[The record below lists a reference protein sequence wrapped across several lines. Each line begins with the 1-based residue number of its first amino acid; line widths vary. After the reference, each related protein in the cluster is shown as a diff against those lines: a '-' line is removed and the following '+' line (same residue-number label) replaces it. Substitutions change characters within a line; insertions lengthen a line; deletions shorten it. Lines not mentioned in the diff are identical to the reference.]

1 MTEEDPWG
9 VSESER
15 AELAR
20 RRLEMARRGSS
31 ESRPADAR
39 DVSPRR
45 VLAGPRTLAIV
56 ILLIA
61 AVVLVVVGLTTSSP
75 DGTQRLSKPV
85 PYSLVPTTS
94 PSGSDS
100 ETAAAATGATGST
113 LGGAFQGY
121 VFGGTHAAGVRTIPC

>member
-20 RRLEMARRGSS
+20 RRHEMARRGSS
-31 ESRPADAR
+31 ESRSSDAR
-39 DVSPRR
+39 DASPRR
-45 VLAGPRTLAIV
+45 APAGPRTLAIV

-61 AVVLVVVGLTTSSP
+61 AVVLVVVGLTTSSR

-94 PSGSDS
+94 PRGSDS
-100 ETAAAATGATGST
+100 ETTGAAGTTG
-113 LGGAFQGY
+113 ARI
-121 VFGGTHAAGVRTIPC
+121 VPC

>member
-20 RRLEMARRGSS
+20 RRLEMVRRGSS
-31 ESRPADAR
+31 ESRPSDAR
-39 DVSPRR
+39 SASPRR
-45 VLAGPRTLAIV
+45 APAGPRTLAIV

-61 AVVLVVVGLTTSSP
+61 AVVLVVVGLTTSSR

-94 PSGSDS
+94 PNGSDS
-100 ETAAAATGATGST
+100 ETTGATR
-113 LGGAFQGY
+113 
-121 VFGGTHAAGVRTIPC
+121 AAGARIVPC

>member
-1 MTEEDPWG
+1 MTEEDPRG
-9 VSESER
+9 VSEGER

-20 RRLEMARRGSS
+20 RRQEMARRGSS
-31 ESRPADAR
+31 ESRSSDAR
-39 DVSPRR
+39 DASPRR
-45 VLAGPRTLAIV
+45 APAGPRTLAIV

-61 AVVLVVVGLTTSSP
+61 AVVLVVVGLTTSSR

-100 ETAAAATGATGST
+100 ETTGVARTTGARI
-113 LGGAFQGY
+113 
-121 VFGGTHAAGVRTIPC
+121 VPC